1 VSQNDID
8 RHVVVCDLNYI
19 LSRQNINIKT
29 TDMKTR
35 NSKVEID
42 NFSKYALSN
51 EEMMNIRGGDS
62 GQGDPIV
69 KTTPPP
75 III

>member
-1 VSQNDID
+1 
-8 RHVVVCDLNYI
+8 
-19 LSRQNINIKT
+19 
-29 TDMKTR
+29 MKTK

-42 NFSKYALSN
+42 NFNKYALSI
-51 EEMMNIRGGDS
+51 EEMINIRGGDA